1 MSGSPQRVSIPGCV
15 RRDLTDWRYVLVSDK
30 LPTDKEA
37 IRGNV
42 LASIARL
49 QTKPDLLLIHNPF
62 VVQDGNISQF
72 WTYLEDLVLDGTL
85 EGVSLGVSNFRPQ
98 DLEAILRVARI
109 KPVANRKS
117 FNILYEDSSRS

>member
-1 MSGSPQRVSIPGCV
+1 M
-15 RRDLTDWRYVLVSDK
+15 
-30 LPTDKEA
+30 
-37 IRGNV
+37 
-42 LASIARL
+42 
-49 QTKPDLLLIHNPF
+49 
-62 VVQDGNISQF
+62 QDGNISQF

-117 FNILYEDSSRS
+117 PEIRYL

>member
-1 MSGSPQRVSIPGCV
+1 MSGSPQRVSILGCI
-15 RRDLTDWRYVLVSDK
+15 RRDLTDRRYVPVSDK

-37 IRGNV
+37 IRENV

-109 KPVANRKS
+109 KPAANRKLL
-117 FNILYEDSSRS
+117 NIAHEDINRS

>member
-1 MSGSPQRVSIPGCV
+1 M
-15 RRDLTDWRYVLVSDK
+15 
-30 LPTDKEA
+30 
-37 IRGNV
+37 
-42 LASIARL
+42 ASIARL

-62 VVQDGNISQF
+62 IVQDGNISQF

-117 FNILYEDSSRS
+117 PEIRYL

>member
-1 MSGSPQRVSIPGCV
+1 M
-15 RRDLTDWRYVLVSDK
+15 
-30 LPTDKEA
+30 
-37 IRGNV
+37 
-42 LASIARL
+42 
-49 QTKPDLLLIHNPF
+49 KPDLLLIHNPF

-109 KPVANRKS
+109 KPAANRKLL
-117 FNILYEDSSRS
+117 NIPYEDINRS